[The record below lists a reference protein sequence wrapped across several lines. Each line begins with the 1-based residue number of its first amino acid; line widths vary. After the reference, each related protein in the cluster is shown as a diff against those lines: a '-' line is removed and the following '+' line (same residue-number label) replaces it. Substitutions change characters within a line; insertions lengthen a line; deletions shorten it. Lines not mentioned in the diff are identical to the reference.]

1 MLRVYRYWDFPKG
14 MVEPDEAPFRAAIRE
29 LKEETGLEQVTFP
42 WGDQFYETEPYAHGK
57 VARYYVGQVDKR
69 EVTLVPNPITGLVEH
84 HEFRWFGLEEA
95 RRVLVPRVASALEW
109 AVSQLDSE
117 TISESKAL

>member
-14 MVEPDEAPFRAAIRE
+14 MVEEEEQPFRAAIRE

-57 VARYYVGQVDKR
+57 VARYYIGEVDTR

-84 HEFRWFGLEEA
+84 HEFRWFGIEEA
-95 RRVLVPRVASALEW
+95 RRVLVPRVATALDW
-109 AVSQLDSE
+109 AVAQMHPS
-117 TISESKAL
+117 SESKAL